1 MSSKNS
7 SKKLLGV
14 YRRCLCALSQDF
26 RLHPVTV
33 EEEKLI
39 AKQAVK
45 DASEFEASELKEGRR
60 AFANKDAKDKLIN
73 ERTYRLWQ
81 HTLDGHFKDPRRAAK
96 EQIQALVNSVDRF

>member
-14 YRRCLCALSQDF
+14 YRRCLCAFSQDF

-45 DASEFEASELKEGRR
+45 DASEFEASELKDGRR
-60 AFANKDAKDKLIN
+60 AFANKDAKDKWIN

>member
-7 SKKLLGV
+7 DKKLLGV
-14 YRRCLCALSQDF
+14 YRRCLSALNQNF
-26 RLHPVTV
+26 RIHPVTV

-45 DASEFEASELKEGRR
+45 DASEFEVSELKEGRR
-60 AFANKDAKDKLIN
+60 AFANKAAKDKWIA

-81 HTLDGHFKDPRRAAK
+81 HSLDRHFRDPRRTAK
-96 EQIQALVNSVDRF
+96 EQIQKLVNSVDRF